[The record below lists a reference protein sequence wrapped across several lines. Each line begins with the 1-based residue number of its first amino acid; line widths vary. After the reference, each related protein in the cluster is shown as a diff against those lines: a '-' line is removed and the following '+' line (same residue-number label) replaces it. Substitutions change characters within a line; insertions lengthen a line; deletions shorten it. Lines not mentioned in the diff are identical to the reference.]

1 VPPTT
6 NHRGLPDNKEKTMKA
21 KDIVRRLKSYPQQ
34 GKIIEEG
41 ADTGITRRGRP
52 TWGWGKTVT
61 VTTHEITINGVVY
74 SYEVKKPI
82 KYSRSAGV
90 FADEH
95 VSGTTRRLD
104 SLIKIY

>member
-1 VPPTT
+1 
-6 NHRGLPDNKEKTMKA
+6 MKD

-34 GKIIEEG
+34 GKIIEDK

-52 TWGWGKTVT
+52 NWGWDKTYT

-82 KYSRSAGV
+82 KYSRTAGV
-90 FADEH
+90 YRAEH
-95 VSGTTRRLD
+95 TSGSPRRLD
-104 SLIKIY
+104 SFIKIY